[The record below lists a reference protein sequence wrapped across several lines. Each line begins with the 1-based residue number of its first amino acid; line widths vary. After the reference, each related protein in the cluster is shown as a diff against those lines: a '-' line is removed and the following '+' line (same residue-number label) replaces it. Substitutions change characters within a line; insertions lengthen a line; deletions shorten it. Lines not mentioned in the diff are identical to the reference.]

1 MSMKL
6 TVEHFPNEMALIMAH
21 LAEQVSHASN
31 KMKFCTCGKLY
42 NFFIGTRNNVGIF
55 DLEEQDAKGIQ
66 NMVDDGE
73 SVFFLVKYVEFED
86 KTDDH
91 P

>member
-1 MSMKL
+1 MKL
-6 TVEHFPNEMALIMAH
+6 TVEYFPNEMALIMAH

-55 DLEEQDAKGIQ
+55 DLEEQDARGIQ

-73 SVFFLVKYVEFED
+73 SVFFLVKYVELED
-86 KTDDH
+86 KTDG
-91 P
+91 

>member
-1 MSMKL
+1 MSTML

-55 DLEEQDAKGIQ
+55 DMEEQDAKGIQ

-73 SVFFLVKYVEFED
+73 SVFFLVKYVELED
-86 KTDDH
+86 KTDG
-91 P
+91 

>member
-1 MSMKL
+1 MSTML
-6 TVEHFPNEMALIMAH
+6 TVEQFPNEMALIMAH

-66 NMVDDGE
+66 NMVDNGE
-73 SVFFLVKYVEFED
+73 SVFFLVKYVELED
-86 KTDDH
+86 KTDG
-91 P
+91 